1 MSKRTQKKSLLK
13 VEVVSTWR
21 SSVEAREPKSRYA
34 ATESCPVQDGRRDI
48 LFFKRQGKRRLE
60 RGIPRRGKTLRKR
73 RGDHGSTTGDPS
85 WARRESDS
93 YADQEADASPQPC
106 TETGTQTNE
115 NRRLNGR
122 RMHSHLQALEWK
134 VQGEA
139 PRSECDGNQVF
150 PRTQKP
156 RHPKQANWGGKS
168 SCTDSETTSRKRER
182 KTSAPQ
188 ASARFHARAR
198 QVALSGVQ
206 TPGGCP
212 SETANR
218 VIWRSISHGTAA
230 LHGRFLE
237 SREHWRAGEESLG
250 ARKRG
255 TYKEQVRES
264 TETSMEHRPAGSAR
278 QRRSGSGEDTFL
290 RRRNASYREGKG
302 GRLTRNRERAANRL
316 REQTHGRLALQLDSV
331 RGLSPLDID
340 NFMAGQRSGKWVEF
354 PTAANRFGTDLLLDS
369 DVYRVQRKG

>member
-1 MSKRTQKKSLLK
+1 
-13 VEVVSTWR
+13 
-21 SSVEAREPKSRYA
+21 
-34 ATESCPVQDGRRDI
+34 
-48 LFFKRQGKRRLE
+48 
-60 RGIPRRGKTLRKR
+60 
-73 RGDHGSTTGDPS
+73 
-85 WARRESDS
+85 
-93 YADQEADASPQPC
+93 
-106 TETGTQTNE
+106 
-115 NRRLNGR
+115 
-122 RMHSHLQALEWK
+122 MHSHLQALEWQ

-168 SCTDSETTSRKRER
+168 SCTDSETTSPKRER

-255 TYKEQVRES
+255 TTKNKSENRRKPAWS
-264 TETSMEHRPAGSAR
+264 TD
-278 QRRSGSGEDTFL
+278 RRSRLDSGEADRGKTP
-290 RRRNASYREGKG
+290 SSEEGMHRTVKV
-302 GRLTRNRERAANRL
+302 RA
-316 REQTHGRLALQLDSV
+316 GD
-331 RGLSPLDID
+331 
-340 NFMAGQRSGKWVEF
+340 
-354 PTAANRFGTDLLLDS
+354 
-369 DVYRVQRKG
+369 